1 MALLLRSSLPGSRF
15 CRSSGHMRP
24 TDVFPQNIWAGGALA
39 AECGAG
45 LPCTGAPR
53 VTGSPAPA
61 RPERRSPPG
70 RLLYCPGRGLAW
82 PFSLGV
88 AWGAAVLLALGPAW
102 SREMRLSA
110 QLKALHPLKQRRAA
124 EQPGQP
130 AWGPRG
136 RRQPYSPS
144 EWTLMACL
152 LQLTWRMQ
160 CFLQLADQRRRH
172 GAGQGTPM
180 PNWGPPDAAERGCR
194 ARLGGVSALPSGRGQ
209 VWAEIGRAHV

>member
-110 QLKALHPLKQRRAA
+110 PAQGAPSPKAETGSRAA
-124 EQPGQP
+124 RAAGLGPTGQE
-130 AWGPRG
+130 AAVL
-136 RRQPYSPS
+136 
-144 EWTLMACL
+144 TL
-152 LQLTWRMQ
+152 
-160 CFLQLADQRRRH
+160 
-172 GAGQGTPM
+172 
-180 PNWGPPDAAERGCR
+180 
-194 ARLGGVSALPSGRGQ
+194 
-209 VWAEIGRAHV
+209 